1 MKTFPKPLTT
11 EEEKEYLK
19 RYRKGDQTARNVLIE
34 RNLRLVAHIVKK
46 YQSSGEDTE
55 DLISVG
61 TIGLIKAVMTFD
73 AAKGSRLA
81 TYAAR
86 CIDNELLMMFRARK
100 KSARDVSLYEPIGT
114 DREGNEISLLDV
126 MEYAEIEI
134 PEKID
139 LKDNIVYLYQ
149 VLDQVLTKRERQ
161 VLTMRY
167 GLYNRQS
174 VTQREAAAML
184 GISRSYVSRIEKN
197 AVQKLQKAFEKSGR
211 NEK

>member
-86 CIDNELLMMFRARK
+86 CIDNAILSRMRLWFQTSIPRA
-100 KSARDVSLYEPIGT
+100 
-114 DREGNEISLLDV
+114 
-126 MEYAEIEI
+126 
-134 PEKID
+134 
-139 LKDNIVYLYQ
+139 
-149 VLDQVLTKRERQ
+149 
-161 VLTMRY
+161 
-167 GLYNRQS
+167 
-174 VTQREAAAML
+174 
-184 GISRSYVSRIEKN
+184 EKN
-197 AVQKLQKAFEKSGR
+197 RDGVFWHSYPRICISFALLWTAA
-211 NEK
+211 

>member
-73 AAKGSRLA
+73 AAKGA
-81 TYAAR
+81 
-86 CIDNELLMMFRARK
+86 DWPLMRPDALIM
-100 KSARDVSLYEPIGT
+100 LYY
-114 DREGNEISLLDV
+114 R
-126 MEYAEIEI
+126 
-134 PEKID
+134 
-139 LKDNIVYLYQ
+139 
-149 VLDQVLTKRERQ
+149 
-161 VLTMRY
+161 
-167 GLYNRQS
+167 NRTNDS
-174 VTQREAAAML
+174 
-184 GISRSYVSRIEKN
+184 
-197 AVQKLQKAFEKSGR
+197 
-211 NEK
+211 

>member
-46 YQSSGEDTE
+46 YQSPGEDTE

-86 CIDNELLMMFRARK
+86 CIDNAILSQMRLWFRTNPTRA
-100 KSARDVSLYEPIGT
+100 
-114 DREGNEISLLDV
+114 
-126 MEYAEIEI
+126 
-134 PEKID
+134 
-139 LKDNIVYLYQ
+139 
-149 VLDQVLTKRERQ
+149 
-161 VLTMRY
+161 
-167 GLYNRQS
+167 
-174 VTQREAAAML
+174 
-184 GISRSYVSRIEKN
+184 EKN
-197 AVQKLQKAFEKSGR
+197 QNGVFWQRLPRTFTSFVPLRTAM
-211 NEK
+211 